1 MKAYHVNHI
10 RFTHDKAIHLEL
22 EIELV
27 SLMIDRPIPKSIQI
41 SAGYV
46 MCDRYLKTE
55 PLFSSTHNAHF
66 RSTSETYMNLGKTHY
81 FHPNRSAYEKRLFAV
96 AYL

>member
-10 RFTHDKAIHLEL
+10 GFTRDKAEL
-22 EIELV
+22 EIEYV
-27 SLMIDRPIPKSIQI
+27 SLMTDMPKPKLIQF
-41 SAGYV
+41 SARSV

-55 PLFSSTHNAHF
+55 PLFPSTLNAHF
-66 RSTSETYMNLGKTHY
+66 RSALVTLFPNL
-81 FHPNRSAYEKRLFAV
+81 SAYEKGWFAV